1 MVEQDKGDGVGWRQT
16 AASDA
21 SGRYTPCP
29 PFPHGPDMHPHRTT
43 ANPSAH
49 RKGSERKSAHQ
60 DDRQD
65 DRAPRHHIA
74 VTVAAATTHAVRMVV
89 GSRASPVAVNGASG
103 KGITKAAAPLRPWD
117 SRGSTGECRGIL
129 IDYSTC

>member
-1 MVEQDKGDGVGWRQT
+1 MVEQDKGDGARWRQT
-16 AASDA
+16 ATSGAF
-21 SGRYTPCP
+21 GRYTPCP
-29 PFPHGPDMHPHRTT
+29 PFPHGPDMHPHHTT

-65 DRAPRHHIA
+65 DHAPRHHIA
-74 VTVAAATTHAVRMVV
+74 VTMAAATTHAVRMVV

-103 KGITKAAAPLRPWD
+103 KGITKAAAPLPV
-117 SRGSTGECRGIL
+117 G
-129 IDYSTC
+129 

>member
-1 MVEQDKGDGVGWRQT
+1 MHGPVFGFAHVVPGEMDPDFAETSSVEG
-16 AASDA
+16 
-21 SGRYTPCP
+21 
-29 PFPHGPDMHPHRTT
+29 FPHGPDHHPHRTT

-65 DRAPRHHIA
+65 DHAPRHHIA
-74 VTVAAATTHAVRMVV
+74 VTMAAATTHAVRMVV

-103 KGITKAAAPLRPWD
+103 KGITKAAAPLPV
-117 SRGSTGECRGIL
+117 G
-129 IDYSTC
+129 